1 MAPLIDH
8 PRRYELAN
16 ELHARPFP
24 RLSAPSRAAYLA
36 IRSAGDAARRDRDLD
51 RAHLIALLDRFGAA
65 HPAPDATH
73 YMGDIG
79 KYHLKWES
87 HTEFVTY
94 TLFCDGVS
102 GAQFDDGT
110 FELFPQDWLEAAP
123 GQRIT
128 SILLRVEQME
138 DELWAHK
145 RLDGWFE
152 RESLAVA
159 HVLDGEMTVA
169 SDFRIDTDGHVRVAM
184 FAHADC
190 GAQRIGRVLQRLCEI
205 ETYKTMSMLGLVQAR
220 RVTRDMASIEL
231 ELAALMD
238 QMALKNAGPSDAMLE
253 DILRL
258 STRIERLVA
267 QTNFRFGA
275 TGAYSA
281 IVLQRIEVLRE
292 ERFMGR
298 QLFSEFMMRRFDPAM
313 RTVSAAKRQLE
324 NLAGRA
330 ERAANLLRTKV
341 DVDRQVQNQT
351 LLESMDR
358 RADLQ
363 LQLQETVEGLSVV
376 AISYYAVGLAGYAIY
391 PFLAPLGLSKGLA
404 LAGITPLVLGLVW
417 FGLRRLK
424 ALHHAKAAQ

>member
-1 MAPLIDH
+1 MAPIIDH

-36 IRSAGDAARRDRDLD
+36 IRCAGDAARRDRALD

-73 YMGDIG
+73 FMGELG

-94 TLFCDGVS
+94 TLFTDGVS
-102 GAQFDDGT
+102 EMRFDDGT
-110 FELFPQDWLEAAP
+110 FELFPQDWLDEAP
-123 GQRIT
+123 GQRVT
-128 SILLRVEQME
+128 SAILRIEPLQSE
-138 DELWAHK
+138 DWARK
-145 RLDGWFE
+145 RLGEWLE

-159 HVLDGEMTVA
+159 YVLDGEMAVA
-169 SDFRIDTDGHVRVAM
+169 SDFRIDTDGHMRFAM
-184 FAHADC
+184 FTRLEC

-205 ETYKTMSMLGLVQAR
+205 ETYKSMSMLGLTQAR
-220 RVTRDMASIEL
+220 RINRETASIEF

-238 QMALKNAGPSDAMLE
+238 QMTVKDAGPADDMLG

-258 STRIERLVA
+258 STQIERLVA
-267 QTNFRFGA
+267 QTNFRIGA
-275 TGAYSA
+275 TGAYAA
-281 IVLQRIEVLRE
+281 IVEQRIEVLRE
-292 ERFMGR
+292 ERFGGG

-324 NLAGRA
+324 NLADRA

-341 DVDRQVQNQT
+341 DVDRQMQNQA
-351 LLESMDR
+351 LLASMDR
-358 RADLQ
+358 RANLQ

-376 AISYYAVGLAGYAIY
+376 AISYYAVGLVGYAIY
-391 PFLAPLGLSKGLA
+391 PFLEPLGISKGLA
-404 LAGITPLVLGLVW
+404 LAGVTPLVLGGVW

-424 ALHHAKAAQ
+424 ALHHAKAAP